1 MDLEKLCLSLAK
13 SDDGDDV
20 IDILKKHNIWDNKDN
35 WHLVGAKNIHDE
47 FVNNHSTIGNQ
58 QSNPA
63 NALVEKLINCGDSA
77 LMLECKLKGINP
89 RSDDAPKNV
98 REATKKIFE
107 IEQGRWIN
115 ATDDRKRQIAET
127 YCNLVCT
134 GEKGRNSNPT
144 YAIYDFAEGQ
154 NPEEFKNTFM
164 SISRVN
170 KVEIPF
176 VQGKHG
182 MGSFGAINFC
192 QKEGLQLIISK
203 RHPKLDDANDKWGF
217 TVVRRMYPDED
228 FGSNTTTFKSSRW
241 VYLVIDNEV
250 PSFTSNGLKILPGKY
265 PQPYEKSMAHGTFIK
280 LYNYDIGSG
289 LRSNAILDLY
299 NKLNQLLVNPIVPVR
314 IHERR
319 KGFKANSSET
329 TLDGLETRYD
339 RDRSN
344 LLVDGFPAEFI
355 FNSNNQTFKAKIF
368 AYKKYSDE
376 EKKTKTEVSKYGN
389 GVIFTLNGQ
398 TNGNLHYRFFSTK
411 GLTYENI
418 SKNLLLQIDC
428 SEVSPRYIEKLFQ
441 NDRERI
447 YDNDFT
453 SDIKAQIIDEL
464 KKHPGLKK
472 FQNDWRSSEISDY
485 EQDERTTELFN
496 KLLRKNPNIVSF
508 LTGGARIEDPINR
521 GGGEDTFEPSFYP
534 TYFKTKSKYTDEKPR
549 LLEEDRHARISLVTD
564 APNDYFTRY
573 REPGEFKVLYDDED
587 ITSEDGVRLS
597 GYNGKWVLT
606 LPARNKEIQNYTLQ
620 VSDVEKIEPL
630 TTEFVIKLIPKV
642 EHPSTPSTPRN
653 PTSVSID
660 PPQIFSVT
668 KDQWDEHD
676 FDEKDILKIEQQSE
690 EYYFY
695 LNADNLYV
703 LNYLKSLRDAEIDLG
718 KKQYELAMSLIGL
731 VVLNEYKERENKNE
745 DIGGLGEYS
754 KKYTRTLSP
763 VIMSVIRDIAREI

>member
-1 MDLEKLCLSLAK
+1 LDLEKLCLSLAK
-13 SDDGDDV
+13 CDDGDDV
-20 IDILKKHNIWDNKDN
+20 INILKKHNIWDNKEN
-35 WHLVGAKNIHDE
+35 WHLVGAENIHDE

-77 LMLECKLKGINP
+77 LMLECTLKGIDP
-89 RSDDAPKNV
+89 RSNDAPKNV
-98 REATKKIFE
+98 REAMKRLFE

-115 ATDDRKRQIAET
+115 ATNERKRQIAET

-144 YAIYDFAEGQ
+144 YAIFDFAEGQ
-154 NPEEFKNTFM
+154 NPEDFKNTFM

-203 RHPKLDDANDKWGF
+203 KHPKLEDSNGKWGF
-217 TVVRRMYPDED
+217 TVVRRMYPDEA
-228 FGSNTTTFKSSRW
+228 FGSSTTTFKSSRW

-250 PSFTSNGLKILPGKY
+250 PSFNSNGLKILPGKY
-265 PQPYEKSMAHGTFIK
+265 PQPYEKTMSHGTFIK

-289 LRSNAILDLY
+289 LRANATLDLY

-314 IHERR
+314 IYERR
-319 KGFKANSSET
+319 KGYNANSSET

-344 LLVDGFPAEFI
+344 LLVDGFPSEFI

-368 AYKKYSDE
+368 AYKKYSNKE
-376 EKKTKTEVSKYGN
+376 QKIKTDVNKYGN

-398 TNGNLHYRFFSTK
+398 TNGNLHFRFFSTK

-428 SEVSPRYIEKLFQ
+428 SEVAPRYIEKLFQ

-453 SDIKAQIIDEL
+453 SDIKAQIIEEL
-464 KKHPGLKK
+464 KKHAGLKQ
-472 FQNDWRSSEISDY
+472 FQSHWRSSEISDY
-485 EQDERTTELFN
+485 EQDDRTTELFN
-496 KLLRKNPNIVSF
+496 KLLRKNPDIVNF
-508 LTGGARIEDPINR
+508 FTRGAKIEDPINR
-521 GGGEDTFEPSFYP
+521 GGGQDTFESSFYP
-534 TYFKTKSKYTDEKPR
+534 TYFKTKSKHTEDKPR
-549 LLEEDRHARISLVTD
+549 LLEENRQARISLITD

-573 REPGEFKVLYDDED
+573 RDPGEFTIFYGNED

-597 GYNGKWVLT
+597 GYNGKWFLT
-606 LPARNKEIQNYTLQ
+606 LPVREEQIQNHKIQ
-620 VSDVEKIEPL
+620 ISDVAKIEPL
-630 TTEFVIKLIPKV
+630 STEFVIKLIPKV
-642 EHPSTPSTPRN
+642 EHPLTPSTPRN
-653 PTSVSID
+653 NTSVSID
-660 PPQIFSVT
+660 PPKIISIS
-668 KDQWDEHD
+668 KEKWDGFD
-676 FDEKDILKIEQQSE
+676 FDEKDILKIEQESE
-690 EYYFY
+690 EYFFY
-695 LNADNLYV
+695 LNSDNLYV
-703 LNYLKSLRDAEIDLG
+703 LNYLKSLRDSEIGLG

-731 VVLNEYKERENKNE
+731 VVLNEYKELENKNT
-745 DIGGLGEYS
+745 DVGGLGEYS
-754 KKYTRTLSP
+754 KAYTRTLSP
-763 VIMSVIRDIAREI
+763 IIMSVIRDIAREI